1 MLHVVKE
8 LPKYVHFLYIIIII
22 TLLFEPFVHLFS
34 VT

>member
-8 LPKYVHFLYIIIII
+8 LAKYVHFLYIIIII
-22 TLLFEPFVHLFS
+22 TLLFELFVHLFS